1 MKRIIITSLCALACF
16 ASAIAQIG
24 YRQDDITYSLN
35 TDESGKNYAIVVFNT
50 LTTRCDVTIPETIT
64 YEGTDYVV
72 TEIGN
77 DAFREN
83 DLDYHLQS
91 ISLPN
96 TIQRIGDNAFQNC
109 KKLGLNGTV
118 ILPSGLTHIG
128 KAAFRLTGITAIKI
142 PGTVREISEE
152 AFKECY
158 ELKSL
163 EIGYGTTTIGA
174 NAFNFC
180 LHLSSAIIPST
191 VETIGNFAFLNCQA
205 LKSLNLENVTHIG
218 VQSLKLTALS
228 KVTFSDKLVF
238 IGDQALYGCKFETIS
253 LPNSLTTICD
263 RALANNE
270 LLTEIYIPENVT
282 IMGKE
287 VFSGCSKLTRVAAPV
302 RFKPNYSQWF
312 ASEFNG
318 MCWYDDDASISEDGI
333 IYSGDYSRLIFVPSA
348 YAGNLDIPTSTTS
361 IGAYAA
367 YQCKGISQINLP
379 TSLTEIEPYAFYYA
393 KGIHTADLPNIKH
406 IGQYAFYRSS
416 LQYLNMNENIDS
428 IGSHAFY
435 GLRDFIFPLG
445 VSADI
450 MESAFCQPYKFAC
463 SNTFDYKKAIE
474 DTDSWGD
481 TTPYLPIF
489 YSETDIVE
497 NGMIFNSSKSVIKY
511 ASYATVPTE
520 YSIPASVTEIGDN
533 AFYYC
538 SKLSTLTISEGVKS
552 IGNKAF
558 NSCMIKTLHIPA
570 SITSIGSDAFDL
582 YASYPNSPSIYYNST
597 VPMSGDKNIFK
608 ASDYNEAILY
618 IPKGTSGKF
627 LITSPWM
634 YFRNIQEID
643 FAGIDGVESDECG
656 DAPVEYYNLQGIR
669 VENPESGLY
678 IRRQGNK
685 STKVYIKK

>member
-1 MKRIIITSLCALACF
+1 
-16 ASAIAQIG
+16 
-24 YRQDDITYSLN
+24 
-35 TDESGKNYAIVVFNT
+35 
-50 LTTRCDVTIPETIT
+50 
-64 YEGTDYVV
+64 
-72 TEIGN
+72 
-77 DAFREN
+77 
-83 DLDYHLQS
+83 
-91 ISLPN
+91 
-96 TIQRIGDNAFQNC
+96 
-109 KKLGLNGTV
+109 
-118 ILPSGLTHIG
+118 
-128 KAAFRLTGITAIKI
+128 
-142 PGTVREISEE
+142 
-152 AFKECY
+152 
-158 ELKSL
+158 
-163 EIGYGTTTIGA
+163 
-174 NAFNFC
+174 
-180 LHLSSAIIPST
+180 
-191 VETIGNFAFLNCQA
+191 
-205 LKSLNLENVTHIG
+205 
-218 VQSLKLTALS
+218 
-228 KVTFSDKLVF
+228 
-238 IGDQALYGCKFETIS
+238 
-253 LPNSLTTICD
+253 
-263 RALANNE
+263 
-270 LLTEIYIPENVT
+270 
-282 IMGKE
+282 
-287 VFSGCSKLTRVAAPV
+287 
-302 RFKPNYSQWF
+302 
-312 ASEFNG
+312 
-318 MCWYDDDASISEDGI
+318 
-333 IYSGDYSRLIFVPSA
+333 
-348 YAGNLDIPTSTTS
+348 
-361 IGAYAA
+361 
-367 YQCKGISQINLP
+367 
-379 TSLTEIEPYAFYYA
+379 
-393 KGIHTADLPNIKH
+393 
-406 IGQYAFYRSS
+406 
-416 LQYLNMNENIDS
+416 MNENIDS

-685 STKVYIKK
+685 STKVYIP